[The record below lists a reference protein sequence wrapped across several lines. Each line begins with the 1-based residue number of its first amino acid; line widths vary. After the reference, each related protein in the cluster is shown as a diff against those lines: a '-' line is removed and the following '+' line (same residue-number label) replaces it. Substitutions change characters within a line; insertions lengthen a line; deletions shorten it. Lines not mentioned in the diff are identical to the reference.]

1 MPTPNLNSKDI
12 TDKVVTRP
20 VGIFDQIVEVFNIQT
35 TSGVRKD
42 VSSIDEMLQSAA
54 KIYSQSLATSRELLY
69 QRVEL
74 GRVLIRLK
82 DAVGH
87 GNFIPEFKN
96 WAKAGR
102 IGFSLKT
109 AQRAMAY
116 AKMEAAGKFVD
127 DAKNDIVSN
136 LAEAERL
143 RKAEAAKKKEE
154 NNMSAEVA
162 QVSEQESDGITDDAG
177 PVTLKKSQIGPQ
189 AKKLARPILEECKEY
204 DGDTQTKLLEELIEL
219 LTEELEKCSNES

>member
-1 MPTPNLNSKDI
+1 MPTPNLNSKNI

-109 AQRAMAY
+109 GQRAMAY
-116 AKMEAAGKFVD
+116 AEMEAAGKFVD

-136 LAEAERL
+136 LADAERL
-143 RKAEAAKKKEE
+143 WKAEAAKKKTEKE
-154 NNMSAEVA
+154 AAEAA
-162 QVSEQESDGITDDAG
+162 QVSEQEPDGRTDDAG